1 MSQTS
6 PIKVLALGLPLP
18 KEMDPDG
25 DMASKIK
32 AGAAQ
37 NNIDLNLRIVDVEN
51 QSHEKIT
58 DDLKETLKDGPY
70 DMVSI
75 GFGVRG
81 DPKLTEIFEK
91 LVNTVS
97 QVQPG
102 ARFAFL
108 THPQDM
114 FAAVKRVMA

>member
-1 MSQTS
+1 MSQRS
-6 PIKVLALGLPLP
+6 PVKVLALGLPLP
-18 KEMDPDG
+18 KEIDPNG
-25 DMASKIK
+25 DMAAKVK

-37 NNIDLNLRIVDVEN
+37 QNIELSLCFIDMAN
-51 QSHEKIT
+51 QSYDKTTDTVKEK
-58 DDLKETLKDGPY
+58 LRDGPY

-97 QVQPG
+97 QGQPG
-102 ARFAFL
+102 VKFAFQ
-108 THPQDM
+108 THPQELFD
-114 FAAVKRVMA
+114 AVKRVMA